1 MSRRSKCDGGRLGR
15 RTDMLGTEGRPL
27 TPLSNPLTLIA
38 NSPVLMPLRRARWQ
52 PRRTG
57 AMGNNGAAPAS
68 TLPTLEPRGVV
79 MLDRYTASAATRG
92 AQSRGGTMKSSSFK
106 TRPPTFSIGLA
117 PTGRARCRG
126 CKRVVEKGEARLVT
140 HAFVRPGR
148 SRDFVRHVGCVSP
161 ELVRAVIAAHGSVER
176 VPTEKGMDGDA
187 LSGTCAQLCRV
198 AV

>member
-1 MSRRSKCDGGRLGR
+1 
-15 RTDMLGTEGRPL
+15 
-27 TPLSNPLTLIA
+27 
-38 NSPVLMPLRRARWQ
+38 
-52 PRRTG
+52 
-57 AMGNNGAAPAS
+57 MGNNGAAPAS

-161 ELVRAVIAAHGSVER
+161 ELMRAVIAAHGSVER
-176 VPTEKGMDGDA
+176 VPTEKGMDGA
-187 LSGTCAQLCRV
+187 WTAMLCLSHARSSV
-198 AV
+198 EWRS

>member
-1 MSRRSKCDGGRLGR
+1 
-15 RTDMLGTEGRPL
+15 
-27 TPLSNPLTLIA
+27 
-38 NSPVLMPLRRARWQ
+38 
-52 PRRTG
+52 
-57 AMGNNGAAPAS
+57 
-68 TLPTLEPRGVV
+68 

-161 ELVRAVIAAHGSVER
+161 ELMRAVIAAHGSVER
-176 VPTEKGMDGDA
+176 VPVEKGVDGDA

-198 AV
+198 AVLDAD

>member
-1 MSRRSKCDGGRLGR
+1 
-15 RTDMLGTEGRPL
+15 
-27 TPLSNPLTLIA
+27 
-38 NSPVLMPLRRARWQ
+38 
-52 PRRTG
+52 
-57 AMGNNGAAPAS
+57 MGNNGATPAS
-68 TLPTLEPRGVV
+68 TLPPLEPRGVV

-161 ELVRAVIAAHGSVER
+161 GLMRAVIAAHGSVER

-198 AV
+198 AVLDAD